1 MKYQFELGF
10 GTLSMRSK
18 AARKNSVNLE
28 LELYNC

>member
-18 AARKNSVNLE
+18 AASKKTLLISS
-28 LELYNC
+28 